1 MSGAERAHITIA
13 ISECRGARFT
23 LMFWG
28 DGADPASPKPD
39 CIAWPYWQRESCGGV
54 PETDCPPRPLR
65 IIDNEFNGAGS
76 APAVAKLPRQFTC
89 WRYADSSAGLQGLHH
104 PAQAR

>member
-1 MSGAERAHITIA
+1 APNGANFKLPE
-13 ISECRGARFT
+13 EDVGAAGSP
-23 LMFWG
+23 LMFGGTGRIGKPEARLHRVALLAEGIMRWG
-28 DGADPASPKPD
+28 SGDRLSTTA
-39 CIAWPYWQRESCGGV
+39 
-54 PETDCPPRPLR
+54 LR

>member
-1 MSGAERAHITIA
+1 MSGRSVH
-13 ISECRGARFT
+13 
-23 LMFWG
+23 LNVWG

-89 WRYADSSAGLQGLHH
+89 WRYADSSAGLQGLYHS
-104 PAQAR
+104 AQARCVCPGPIVVVDVHR